1 MDIEQLHKTVNQ
13 LVESYHDRHRARGE
27 LTSFRS
33 SNEPPQEPGEFPG
46 LQALLDFH
54 EEQRTYEDTLQ
65 SLQDELARIEKAY
78 DQAEEALA
86 SVLPPN
92 RMLHTTTTASAR
104 SSPALTLRSHS
115 GRSKEDD
122 TRRLSNSPD
131 QRPSNSPPPG
141 GFPCEK

>member
-1 MDIEQLHKTVNQ
+1 MDREQLHKTVNQ

-33 SNEPPQEPGEFPG
+33 SNEPPQEPGEFPS

-65 SLQDELARIEKAY
+65 SLQDELTRIEKAY
-78 DQAEEALA
+78 DQAEDALA

-92 RMLHTTTTASAR
+92 RMLHYDYDGEREEFADTHITIIFRTLQGGRHPTIIEFSGPAS
-104 SSPALTLRSHS
+104 
-115 GRSKEDD
+115 E
-122 TRRLSNSPD
+122 
-131 QRPSNSPPPG
+131 
-141 GFPCEK
+141 

>member
-92 RMLHTTTTASAR
+92 RMLHHDYDGEREEFAGTHITITFRTLQGGRHPTIIEFSGPAS
-104 SSPALTLRSHS
+104 
-115 GRSKEDD
+115 
-122 TRRLSNSPD
+122 
-131 QRPSNSPPPG
+131 
-141 GFPCEK
+141 